1 MGVAPGPPAPLRDVY
16 RGVFT
21 SGLASPRVF
30 AFVPTVWDARRRG
43 TLVTELRSQPN
54 WRFREL
60 PALNH
65 LGLFLAPD
73 LIADAL
79 MGLAVR
85 GG

>member
-1 MGVAPGPPAPLRDVY
+1 MRN
-16 RGVFT
+16 
-21 SGLASPRVF
+21 
-30 AFVPTVWDARRRG
+30 
-43 TLVTELRSQPN
+43 TLVTDLRSQPT

-79 MGLAVR
+79 MGLAAR

>member
-1 MGVAPGPPAPLRDVY
+1 MRN
-16 RGVFT
+16 
-21 SGLASPRVF
+21 
-30 AFVPTVWDARRRG
+30 
-43 TLVTELRSQPN
+43 TLVTELRSHPN

-79 MGLAVR
+79 MDLAVR